1 MYKRERLME
10 HVYTPVKSNKVEWE
24 NRAGPSRPNETG
36 LWGRHV
42 LLGQFLHQ
50 QTHGVHHCPHIKQVF
65 PDQLSGNKVLE
76 KNIRYLETGIKYM
89 IMVNVTIPT

>member
-1 MYKRERLME
+1 ME
-10 HVYTPVKSNKVEWE
+10 HVYTPVKSNKVERE

-50 QTHGVHHCPHIKQVF
+50 QTHGVHHYPHIKQVF
-65 PDQLSGNKVLE
+65 PDQLSGKKVLE
-76 KNIRYLETGIKYM
+76 KNKRYLEMVIKYFT
-89 IMVNVTIPT
+89 MVHFTIPA